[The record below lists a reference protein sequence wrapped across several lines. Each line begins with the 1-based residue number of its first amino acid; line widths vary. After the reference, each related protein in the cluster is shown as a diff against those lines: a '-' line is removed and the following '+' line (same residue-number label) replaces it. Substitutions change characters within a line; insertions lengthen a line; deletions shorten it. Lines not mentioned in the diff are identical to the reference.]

1 MAFFKPIEMRETG
14 VIAAYWRLTHVQ
26 IDCVARVL
34 DAQLH
39 GYRDEA
45 ARRAGLAPIHRLA
58 FRFAT
63 SVFHDPGVVAM
74 AGIYAAIR
82 ATPDAPDET
91 GAPRPPLFADA
102 TDI

>member
-1 MAFFKPIEMRETG
+1 MAFLKPIEMRETG
-14 VIAAYWRLTHVQ
+14 ITAAYWRLTHVQ
-26 IDCVARVL
+26 VDCVARVL

-45 ARRAGLAPIHRLA
+45 ARRAGLSPVHRFA

-63 SVFHDPGVVAM
+63 KAFQDPAVVAM
-74 AGIYAAIR
+74 ADIYAAIR
-82 ATPDAPDET
+82 EAPGAPDAQGEA
-91 GAPRPPLFADA
+91 GAPLFADA